1 MSMPSKRAGTRS
13 PKQPRQ
19 LSLDLQ
25 TMPAVG
31 RNDFY
36 VSSANATAVALIE
49 GWQNWPARKLVLNG
63 PAGSGK
69 THLAHVWRDLSGA
82 RIVNAR
88 DLPGA
93 DIPGLAAT
101 HVAIEAAD
109 AVAGD
114 STAEEALFHLHNLAL
129 AEGHPLLITARAA
142 PNHWSLALPD
152 LASRMQATPTC
163 TLKEPDDELL
173 AAVLMKQMGDRQIL
187 PTPGTIPFLVR
198 RMPRAFGDVGR
209 VVAALDKL
217 ALERRRPV
225 TRALA
230 AEVLDKLG
238 L

>member
-1 MSMPSKRAGTRS
+1 MPMPDQRPT
-13 PKQPRQ
+13 Q
-19 LSLDLQ
+19 LSLDLI
-25 TMPAVG
+25 TIPAVG
-31 RNDFY
+31 RDDFY

-49 GWQNWPARKLVLNG
+49 SWQDWPARKLVLSG

-82 RIVNAR
+82 AILPAA
-88 DLPGA
+88 DLVCA
-93 DIPGLAAT
+93 DIPTLSSG
-101 HVAIEAAD
+101 HVAIED
-109 AVAGD
+109 AEKIAGD
-114 STAEEALFHLHNLAL
+114 RAGEEALFHLHNLVL
-129 AEGHPLLITARAA
+129 AEGHSLLITARAA
-142 PNHWSLALPD
+142 PNHWPLALPD

-163 TLKEPDDELL
+163 TLKEPDDQLL

-187 PTPGTIPFLVR
+187 PSPGTIPFLVR
-198 RMPRAFGDVGR
+198 RMPRAFDAVTR
-209 VVAALDKL
+209 VVAELDKL

>member
-1 MSMPSKRAGTRS
+1 MSMSSKRP

-19 LSLDLQ
+19 LSLNLQ

-36 VSSANATAVALIE
+36 VSSANATAVALIDS
-49 GWQNWPARKLVLNG
+49 WQNWPARKLVLNG

-82 RIVNAR
+82 RIIQAR

-93 DIPGLAAT
+93 DIPTLAAG
-101 HVAIEAAD
+101 HVALEAAD
-109 AVAGD
+109 TIAGEREI
-114 STAEEALFHLHNLAL
+114 EEALFHLHNLAL
-129 AEGHPLLITARAA
+129 AEGHSLLITARAA
-142 PNHWSLALPD
+142 PNHWPLVLPD

-163 TLKEPDDELL
+163 TLKEPDDDLL

-198 RMPRAFGDVGR
+198 HMPRAFDDASR
-209 VVAALDKL
+209 VVAALDTL

>member
-1 MSMPSKRAGTRS
+1 MPMPDQRPT
-13 PKQPRQ
+13 Q
-19 LSLDLQ
+19 LSLDLI

-31 RNDFY
+31 RDDFY

-49 GWQNWPARKLVLNG
+49 CWQDWPARKLVLSG

-82 RIVNAR
+82 AILPAA
-88 DLPGA
+88 DLVSA
-93 DIPGLAAT
+93 DIPTLSTG
-101 HVAIEAAD
+101 HIAIEDAD
-109 AVAGD
+109 QIAGD
-114 STAEEALFHLHNLAL
+114 RAGEEALFHLHNLVL
-129 AEGHPLLITARAA
+129 AEGHSLLITARAA
-142 PNHWSLALPD
+142 PNHWPLALPD

-163 TLKEPDDELL
+163 TLKEPDDQLL

-187 PTPGTIPFLVR
+187 PSPGTIPFLVR
-198 RMPRAFGDVGR
+198 RMPRAFDAATR
-209 VVAALDKL
+209 VVTELDKL

>member
-1 MSMPSKRAGTRS
+1 MPRRIA
-13 PKQPRQ
+13 PPRQ
-19 LSLDLQ
+19 LSLDLI
-25 TMPAVG
+25 TMPAQG
-31 RNDFY
+31 RDDFY

-49 GWQNWPARKLVLNG
+49 GWQDWPGRKLVLNG
-63 PAGSGK
+63 PPGAGK
-69 THLAHVWRDLSGA
+69 THLVHVWRDLSGA
-82 RIVNAR
+82 AIMQAA

-93 DIPGLAAT
+93 DIPALSAH
-101 HVAIEAAD
+101 HVAVEGTDTI
-109 AVAGD
+109 AGNAE
-114 STAEEALFHLHNLAL
+114 AEEALFHLHNLVL
-129 AEGHPLLITARAA
+129 AEGHSLLITARAA
-142 PNHWSLALPD
+142 PNHWPLALPD

-187 PTPGTIPFLVR
+187 PTPGTIPYLVR
-198 RMPRAFGDVGR
+198 RMPRAFGEAGR
-209 VVAALDKL
+209 VVAAIDQL

>member
-1 MSMPSKRAGTRS
+1 MSRRIAP
-13 PKQPRQ
+13 PRQ
-19 LSLDLQ
+19 LSLDLV
-25 TMPAVG
+25 TMPAQG
-31 RNDFY
+31 RDDFY

-49 GWQNWPARKLVLNG
+49 GWQDWPARKLVLNG
-63 PAGSGK
+63 PPGSGK
-69 THLAHVWRDLSGA
+69 THLVHVWRDLCDA
-82 RIVNAR
+82 VIVPAA

-93 DIPGLAAT
+93 DIPALAAG
-101 HVAIEAAD
+101 HVAIEDAD
-109 AVAGD
+109 TIAGAPE
-114 STAEEALFHLHNLAL
+114 AEEALFHLHNLAL
-129 AEGHPLLITARAA
+129 AEGNSLLITARAA
-142 PNHWSLALPD
+142 PNHWPLALPD

-187 PTPGTIPFLVR
+187 PTPGTIPYLVR
-198 RMPRAFGDVGR
+198 RMPRAFGEASR

-230 AEVLDKLG
+230 AEALDELG

>member
-1 MSMPSKRAGTRS
+1 MSTPPKRAGKRP
-13 PKQPRQ
+13 PKHPRQ

-36 VSSANATAVALIE
+36 VSSANATAVALIDS
-49 GWQNWPARKLVLNG
+49 WQDWPARKLVLNG

-88 DLPGA
+88 DLAAA
-93 DIPGLAAT
+93 DIPSLAAC
-101 HVAIEAAD
+101 HVAIESAD
-109 AVAGD
+109 TIAGD
-114 STAEEALFHLHNLAL
+114 RAAEEALFHLHNLAL
-129 AEGHPLLITARAA
+129 AEGHTLLITARAA
-142 PNHWSLALPD
+142 PNHWPLVLPD

-198 RMPRAFGDVGR
+198 RMPRAFGEAGR
-209 VVAALDKL
+209 VVAELDKL

>member
-1 MSMPSKRAGTRS
+1 MAIPPKR
-13 PKQPRQ
+13 PRQ

-31 RNDFY
+31 RDDFY
-36 VSSANATAVALIE
+36 VSSANATAVALID
-49 GWQNWPARKLVLNG
+49 GWQEWPARKLVLNG
-63 PAGSGK
+63 PPGAGK
-69 THLAHVWRDLSGA
+69 THLAHVWCDLSGA
-82 RIVNAR
+82 RIIHAR
-88 DLPGA
+88 DLA
-93 DIPGLAAT
+93 SAEIPALAAGN
-101 HVAIEAAD
+101 VAIEAAD
-109 AVAGD
+109 TIAGD
-114 STAEEALFHLHNLAL
+114 SEAEEALLHLHNLAL
-129 AEGHPLLITARAA
+129 AEGNSLLITARSA
-142 PNHWSLALPD
+142 PSHWPLVLPD

-163 TLKEPDDELL
+163 TLKEPDDQLL

-187 PTPGTIPFLVR
+187 PTPGTIPYLVR

-209 VVAALDKL
+209 VVAELDRL

>member
-1 MSMPSKRAGTRS
+1 MTPAPPKHPVKRA
-13 PKQPRQ
+13 RQ

-31 RNDFY
+31 REDFY
-36 VSSANATAVALIE
+36 VSAANATAVALIE
-49 GWQNWPARKLVLNG
+49 GWQGWPARKLVLSG

-82 RIVNAR
+82 EIIPAG
-88 DLPGA
+88 DLPNA
-93 DIPGLAAT
+93 DIPALAAG
-101 HVAIEAAD
+101 HVTIED
-109 AVAGD
+109 AGIIAGN
-114 STAEEALFHLHNLAL
+114 SAAEEALFHLHNLVL
-129 AEGHPLLITARAA
+129 AEGHSLLITARAA
-142 PNHWSLALPD
+142 PSHWPLILPD

-163 TLKEPDDELL
+163 TLKEPDDDLL

-187 PTPGTIPFLVR
+187 PTPGTIPYLVR
-198 RMPRAFGDVGR
+198 RIPRAFGEAGR
-209 VVAALDKL
+209 VVALLDQI